1 MKPENKELKQD
12 LRRDTSAGIFF
23 AFRPMKRIFILAF
36 AGLLNSQ
43 SLCGAATLP
52 QDEVVN
58 TVLRENPTIK
68 AARAKWE
75 AMKKRVPQARAWEDP
90 MAGVDVER
98 GDTTRFDTFSDAEWM
113 IAQQI
118 PISGKNLSRGRAAS
132 AEAAANFEELR
143 RVELD
148 AISRA
153 QVAYFRLASAYGQ
166 LGITRENQDLLAQFA
181 EISRVKYEAGIQS
194 QSDVLLAQTD
204 LARLLQNVADL
215 EREISDQCSALN
227 VLMNRPAQSPLGQPT
242 PLSFKPL
249 RISAERARALAL
261 AQRPEIGRAQHAI
274 AAEESRLQL
283 AKRQWIPDPQFRV
296 EARQFNGR
304 SGIQEYDTGVFVN
317 VPWVN
322 FGKYSAGVSEAQKG
336 VDMAQQQLVAARTEM
351 LGLVQDQ
358 LKKIE
363 TAARNYEL
371 FNGKIV
377 PLARQ
382 AIESTRAGYESDKTS
397 FLELIT
403 AQRMLQEA
411 QSSALNQLA
420 AHQVAIA
427 ELRAIIGSDSSTA
440 DATRPKRVEEE
451 SKNGKSK

>member
-1 MKPENKELKQD
+1 
-12 LRRDTSAGIFF
+12 
-23 AFRPMKRIFILAF
+23 MKRIFTLALI
-36 AGLLNSQ
+36 GLFNSQ
-43 SLCGAATLP
+43 ILCAGDTLS
-52 QDEVVN
+52 EGGVVN
-58 TVLRENPTIK
+58 AVLGENPTIK

-75 AMKKRVPQARAWEDP
+75 AMKKRIPQARAWEDP

-98 GDTTRFDTFSDAEWM
+98 AGTTRFDTFSDAEWM

-118 PISGKNLSRGRAAS
+118 PVSGKNLSRGRVAS
-132 AEAAANFEELR
+132 AEAAANFEEFR
-143 RVELD
+143 RIELD

-153 QVAYFRLASAYGQ
+153 RGAYFRLASAYAQ
-166 LGITRENQDLLAQFA
+166 LAITRESQDLLSQFV

-204 LARLLQNVADL
+204 LARLLQTVADL
-215 EREISDQCSALN
+215 EREISDQRSALN
-227 VLMNRPAQSPLGQPT
+227 VLMNRPAESPLGQPA

-261 AQRPEIGRAQHAI
+261 LQRPEIARAQHAI
-274 AAEESRLQL
+274 TAEESRLQL
-283 AKRQWIPDPQFRV
+283 ARRLWIPDPQFRV
-296 EARQFNGR
+296 EARKFNGQ
-304 SGIQEYDTGVFVN
+304 SGIQEYDTGVFIS

-322 FGKYSAGVSEAQKG
+322 FGRYSAGVSEAQKS
-336 VDMAQQQLVAARTEM
+336 VEMAQHQLEAARTEM
-351 LGLVQDQ
+351 MGLVQDQ

-382 AIESTRAGYESDKTS
+382 AIESTRAGYESDKTG

-403 AQRMLQEA
+403 AQRTLREA
-411 QSSALNQLA
+411 QSSALSQLA

-427 ELRAIIGSDSSTA
+427 ELRAVIGSESFAA
-440 DATRPKRVEEE
+440 DAKDRKRTEEE
-451 SKNGKSK
+451 FGNTRSK

>member
-12 LRRDTSAGIFF
+12 LRRHASARIFF
-23 AFRPMKRIFILAF
+23 GFRPMKGIFLLVLM
-36 AGLLNSQ
+36 GLFNSQ
-43 SLCGAATLP
+43 ILCAGDTLS
-52 QDEVVN
+52 QGEVVN

-98 GDTTRFDTFSDAEWM
+98 GGTTRFNTFSDAEWM

-118 PISGKNLSRGRAAS
+118 PISGKNLSRGRASS
-132 AEAAANFEELR
+132 ADAAGNFEELR

-148 AISRA
+148 AVSRA
-153 QVAYFRLASAYGQ
+153 RVAYFRLASAYGQ
-166 LGITRENQDLLAQFA
+166 LAITRENQDLLAQFA

-204 LARLLQNVADL
+204 LALLLQNVADL
-215 EREISDQCSALN
+215 EREISDQRSALN
-227 VLMNRPAQSPLGQPT
+227 VLMNRPAQSPLGQPA
-242 PLSFKPL
+242 PLSFKAL
-249 RISAERARALAL
+249 GISAERARTLAL
-261 AQRPEIGRAQHAI
+261 ARRPEIGRAQHAI
-274 AAEESRLQL
+274 TAEESRLQL
-283 AKRQWIPDPQFRV
+283 ARRQWIPDPQLRI
-296 EARQFNGR
+296 EARQFNGG
-304 SGIQEYDTGVFVN
+304 SGIQEYDTGVFIN

-322 FGKYSAGVSEAQKG
+322 FGKYSAGVSEAKKS
-336 VDMAQQQLVAARTEM
+336 VEMAQQQLAAARTEM

-382 AIESTRAGYESDKTS
+382 TIESTRAGYESDKTS

-403 AQRMLQEA
+403 AQRTLQEA
-411 QSSALNQLA
+411 QSSALHQLA
-420 AHQVAIA
+420 GHQVAIA

-440 DATRPKRVEEE
+440 DVTELKRVEEK
-451 SKNGKSK
+451 SKNAKSK

>member
-1 MKPENKELKQD
+1 
-12 LRRDTSAGIFF
+12 
-23 AFRPMKRIFILAF
+23 MKRIFILAF

>member
-1 MKPENKELKQD
+1 MKGTLIIA
-12 LRRDTSAGIFF
+12 LIGLFSSHIVCAGDT
-23 AFRPMKRIFILAF
+23 L
-36 AGLLNSQ
+36 SQ
-43 SLCGAATLP
+43 G
-52 QDEVVN
+52 DVVN

-75 AMKKRVPQARAWEDP
+75 AMKKRIPQARAWEDP

-98 GDTTRFDTFSDAEWM
+98 AGTTRFNTFSDAEWM

-132 AEAAANFEELR
+132 AEAAANFEEFR

-148 AISRA
+148 SISRA
-153 QVAYFRLASAYGQ
+153 RGAYFRLASAYAQ
-166 LGITRENQDLLAQFA
+166 LAITRENQDLLGQFA
-181 EISRVKYEAGIQS
+181 DISRVKYEAGIQS

-204 LARLLQNVADL
+204 LARLLQTVADL
-215 EREISDQCSALN
+215 EREISDQRSALN
-227 VLMNRPAQSPLGQPT
+227 VLMNQPAQSPLGRPA
-242 PLSFKPL
+242 PLSLTPL
-249 RISAERARALAL
+249 RISAETARALAL
-261 AQRPEIGRAQHAI
+261 ARRPEIARAQHAI
-274 AAEESRLQL
+274 TAEESRLQL

-304 SGIQEYDTGVFVN
+304 SGIQEYDTGVFIN
-317 VPWVN
+317 VPWGN
-322 FGKYSAGVSEAQKG
+322 FGKYSAGVSEAKNN
-336 VDMAQQQLVAARTEM
+336 VEMAKQQLEAARTET

-382 AIESTRAGYESDKTS
+382 TIASTRTGYESDKTG

-403 AQRMLQEA
+403 ARRTLQEA
-411 QSSALNQLA
+411 QSSALNQLV
-420 AHQVAIA
+420 AHEVAIA
-427 ELRAIIGSDSSTA
+427 ELQGIIGSDSSTP
-440 DATRPKRVEEE
+440 DGTRRKRVEKEF
-451 SKNGKSK
+451 KNLKSK

>member
-1 MKPENKELKQD
+1 
-12 LRRDTSAGIFF
+12 
-23 AFRPMKRIFILAF
+23 MKRILTLALI
-36 AGLLNSQ
+36 GLFNSQ
-43 SLCGAATLP
+43 ILYAGDTLS
-52 QDEVVN
+52 QGGVVN
-58 TVLRENPTIK
+58 TVLRDNPTIK

-98 GDTTRFDTFSDAEWM
+98 VGTTRFDTFSDAEWM

-118 PISGKNLSRGRAAS
+118 PVSGKNLSRGRAAS
-132 AEAAANFEELR
+132 AEAAANFEEFR

-153 QVAYFRLASAYGQ
+153 RGAYFRLASAYAQ
-166 LGITRENQDLLAQFA
+166 LAITRENQDLLSQFA

-204 LARLLQNVADL
+204 LARLLQTVADL
-215 EREISDQCSALN
+215 ERESSDQRSALN
-227 VLMNRPAQSPLGQPT
+227 VLMNRPAQSPLGQPA
-242 PLSFKPL
+242 PLSFKAL
-249 RISAERARALAL
+249 DISAETARAFAL
-261 AQRPEIGRAQHAI
+261 ARRPEIARAQHAVT
-274 AAEESRLQL
+274 AEESRLQL

-304 SGIQEYDTGVFVN
+304 SGIQEYDTGVFIN

-322 FGKYSAGVSEAQKG
+322 FGKYSAAVSEAQKS
-336 VDMAQQQLVAARTEM
+336 VEMAQQQLDATRTET

-363 TAARNYEL
+363 AAARNYEL

-403 AQRMLQEA
+403 AQRTLQEA

-427 ELRAIIGSDSSTA
+427 ELRAIIGSDSFAA
-440 DATRPKRVEEE
+440 DAKERKRVKEEFGNAR
-451 SKNGKSK
+451 SK

>member
-1 MKPENKELKQD
+1 
-12 LRRDTSAGIFF
+12 
-23 AFRPMKRIFILAF
+23 MKRILTLALV
-36 AGLLNSQ
+36 GLFNSQ
-43 SLCGAATLP
+43 ILCAGDTLS
-52 QDEVVN
+52 EGGVVN
-58 TVLRENPTIK
+58 AVLRENPTIK

-98 GDTTRFDTFSDAEWM
+98 AGTTRFDTFSDAEWM

-118 PISGKNLSRGRAAS
+118 PVSGKNLSRGRAAS
-132 AEAAANFEELR
+132 AEAAASFEEFR

-153 QVAYFRLASAYGQ
+153 RGAYFRLASAYAQ
-166 LGITRENQDLLAQFA
+166 LVITHESQDLLSQFA
-181 EISRVKYEAGIQS
+181 EISRVKYETGVQS

-204 LARLLQNVADL
+204 LARLLQTVADL
-215 EREISDQCSALN
+215 EREISDQRSALN
-227 VLMNRPAQSPLGQPT
+227 VLMNRPAQSPLGQPA

-249 RISAERARALAL
+249 RISAERARALAV
-261 AQRPEIGRAQHAI
+261 AQRPEIARAQHAI
-274 AAEESRLQL
+274 TAEESRLQL
-283 AKRQWIPDPQFRV
+283 ARRLWIPDPQFRV
-296 EARQFNGR
+296 EARQFNGQ
-304 SGIQEYDTGVFVN
+304 SGIQEYDTGVFIS

-322 FGKYSAGVSEAQKG
+322 FGKYSAGVSEAQKS
-336 VDMAQQQLVAARTEM
+336 VEMAQHQLEAARTETM
-351 LGLVQDQ
+351 GLVQDQ

-403 AQRMLQEA
+403 AQRTLREA

-420 AHQVAIA
+420 AHQIAIA
-427 ELRAIIGSDSSTA
+427 ELRAVIGSDSFAA
-440 DATRPKRVEEE
+440 DAKDRKRTEEE
-451 SKNGKSK
+451 FGNARSK

>member
-1 MKPENKELKQD
+1 MRWL
-12 LRRDTSAGIFF
+12 LVIVS
-23 AFRPMKRIFILAF
+23 L
-36 AGLLNSQ
+36 GLLYAPVLSGAGTLLQ
-43 SLCGAATLP
+43 S
-52 QDEVVN
+52 EVVN
-58 TVLRENPTIK
+58 TVLRENATIK
-68 AARAKWE
+68 ASRANWE

-98 GDTTRFDTFSDAEWM
+98 AGTTRFNTFSDAEWM
-113 IAQQI
+113 VAQQI
-118 PISGKNLSRGRAAS
+118 PVSGKNLSRGRAAT
-132 AEAAANFEELR
+132 AEAARSFEELR

-153 QVAYFRLASAYGQ
+153 RAAYFRLATAYAQ
-166 LGITRENQDLLAQFA
+166 LAITRENQDLLGQFV
-181 EISRVKYEAGIQS
+181 EISRVKYEAGLQS

-215 EREISDQCSALN
+215 EREVSDQRTALN
-227 VLMNRPAQSPLGQPT
+227 VLMNRPAFSELGQPV
-242 PLSFKPL
+242 PLSVTPL
-249 RISAERARALAL
+249 RISAETARALAL
-261 AQRPEIGRAQHAI
+261 AQRPEIGRAQHTI
-274 AAEESRLQL
+274 TAEESRLQL

-304 SGIQEYDTGVFVN
+304 SGIQEYDTGVFFS

-322 FGKYSAGVSEAQKG
+322 FRKYSAGVSEAQNN
-336 VDMAQQQLVAARTEM
+336 VEMAKRQFEAAQIEA

-382 AIESTRAGYESDKTS
+382 AIASTRTGYESDKTG

-403 AQRMLQEA
+403 ARRTLQEA
-411 QSSALNQLA
+411 QSSALNQLV
-420 AHQVAIA
+420 AHEVAIA
-427 ELRAIIGSDSSTA
+427 ELQGIIGSDSSTL
-440 DATRPKRVEEE
+440 DGTKRNRVERE
-451 SKNGKSK
+451 SKDLNSK

>member
-1 MKPENKELKQD
+1 
-12 LRRDTSAGIFF
+12 
-23 AFRPMKRIFILAF
+23 MKRLFLL
-36 AGLLNSQ
+36 GLIGLVNFQMLCAADTLSQ
-43 SLCGAATLP
+43 GA
-52 QDEVVN
+52 VVS
-58 TVLRENPTIK
+58 TVLRENASIK

-75 AMKKRVPQARAWEDP
+75 AMKKRVPQARAWEDL

-98 GDTTRFDTFSDAEWM
+98 TGTTQFDTFSDAEWM

-148 AISRA
+148 AIMRA
-153 QVAYFRLASAYGQ
+153 RVAYFRLAIAYAQ
-166 LGITRENQDLLAQFA
+166 LAITRENQDLLTQFA
-181 EISRVKYEAGIQS
+181 DISRVKYEAGVQS

-204 LARLLQNVADL
+204 LARLLQAVADL
-215 EREISDQCSALN
+215 EREISEQRSALN
-227 VLMNRPAQSPLGQPT
+227 VLMNRPAQNPLGQPT
-242 PLSFKPL
+242 PLRFGSL
-249 RISAERARALAL
+249 RISTETARALAL
-261 AQRPEIGRAQHAI
+261 ARRPEIARAQHAI
-274 AAEESRLQL
+274 AAEASRLQL

-296 EARQFNGR
+296 EARQFNGN
-304 SGIQEYDTGVFVN
+304 SGIQEYDTGIFIS

-322 FGKYSAGVSEAQKG
+322 PGKYSAGVSEAEKNLE
-336 VDMAQQQLVAARTEM
+336 MAREQLAAARTET

-382 AIESTRAGYESDKTS
+382 TIESTRGGYEADKTS
-397 FLELIT
+397 FLELLT
-403 AQRMLQEA
+403 AQRSLQEA
-411 QSSALNQLA
+411 QSSALSQLA
-420 AHQVAIA
+420 AHEVAIA
-427 ELRAIIGSDSSTA
+427 ELEAIIGSDSSPS
-440 DATRPKRVEEE
+440 DATRRNRREVE

>member
-1 MKPENKELKQD
+1 MKP
-12 LRRDTSAGIFF
+12 
-23 AFRPMKRIFILAF
+23 ILMLALI
-36 AGLLNSQ
+36 GLFNSQ
-43 SLCGAATLP
+43 ILRAADTLS
-52 QDEVVN
+52 QGSVVN

-75 AMKKRVPQARAWEDP
+75 GMKKRVPQARAWEDP

-98 GDTTRFDTFSDAEWM
+98 AGTTRFDTFSDAEWM

-118 PISGKNLSRGRAAS
+118 PISGKNLSRGRAVS
-132 AEAAANFEELR
+132 AEAAATFEELR

-148 AISRA
+148 AVSRA

-166 LGITRENQDLLAQFA
+166 LAITRENQDLLAQFA
-181 EISRVKYEAGIQS
+181 DISRVKYEAGTQS

-204 LARLLQNVADL
+204 LARLLQTVADL
-215 EREISDQCSALN
+215 EREISDQRSTLN
-227 VLMNRPAQSPLGQPT
+227 VLMNRPAQSLLARPV

-249 RISAERARALAL
+249 RISAETARALAL
-261 AQRPEIGRAQHAI
+261 EQRPEIVRAQHTI
-274 AAEESRLQL
+274 TAEESRLQL
-283 AKRQWIPDPQFRV
+283 AKRQWIPDPQLRV
-296 EARQFNGR
+296 EARQFNGG
-304 SGIQEYDTGVFVN
+304 SGIQEYDTGIFVN

-322 FGKYSAGVSEAQKG
+322 FGKYSAGVSEAQKS
-336 VDMAQQQLVAARTEM
+336 VEMAQQQLAAARAET

-358 LKKIE
+358 LKRIE
-363 TAARNYEL
+363 TAASNYEL

-382 AIESTRAGYESDKTS
+382 TIETSRAGYESDKTS

-427 ELRAIIGSDSSTA
+427 ELQAIIGSDSSTA
-440 DATRPKRVEEE
+440 DVTGRKRVDEE
-451 SKNGKSK
+451 SKNGKSR

>member
-1 MKPENKELKQD
+1 
-12 LRRDTSAGIFF
+12 
-23 AFRPMKRIFILAF
+23 MKRLLAL
-36 AGLLNSQ
+36 ALLGFFNSQ
-43 SLCGAATLP
+43 IFGGDALSQG
-52 QDEVVN
+52 DVVS

-98 GDTTRFDTFSDAEWM
+98 AGTTRFDTFSDAEWM

-153 QVAYFRLASAYGQ
+153 RAAYFRLASAYAQ
-166 LGITRENQDLLAQFA
+166 LAITRESQDLLSQFA
-181 EISRVKYEAGIQS
+181 DISRVKYEAGIQS

-204 LARLLQNVADL
+204 LARLLQTVADL
-215 EREISDQCSALN
+215 EREISDQRSALN
-227 VLMNRPAQSPLGQPT
+227 VLMNRPPQSSLGQPA

-249 RISAERARALAL
+249 HISAETARALAL
-261 AQRPEIGRAQHAI
+261 ARRPEIARAQHAI
-274 AAEESRLQL
+274 TAEESRLQL
-283 AKRQWIPDPQFRV
+283 ARRLWIPDPQFRV

-322 FGKYSAGVSEAQKG
+322 FGKYSAGVSEAQKS
-336 VDMAQQQLVAARTEM
+336 VEMAQHQLEAVRTETM
-351 LGLVQDQ
+351 GLVQDQ

-403 AQRMLQEA
+403 AQRALQEA

-427 ELRAIIGSDSSTA
+427 ELRAIIGSDSFAA
-440 DATRPKRVEEE
+440 DPTERKRLEGE
-451 SKNGKSK
+451 SKNAKSK

>member
-1 MKPENKELKQD
+1 
-12 LRRDTSAGIFF
+12 
-23 AFRPMKRIFILAF
+23 MKRILTLALI
-36 AGLLNSQ
+36 GLFNSQ
-43 SLCGAATLP
+43 ILCAGDTLS
-52 QDEVVN
+52 EGGVVSA
-58 TVLRENPTIK
+58 VFRENPTIK

-98 GDTTRFDTFSDAEWM
+98 AGTTRFDTFSDAEWM

-118 PISGKNLSRGRAAS
+118 PVSGKNLSRGRAAS
-132 AEAAANFEELR
+132 AEAAASFEEFR

-153 QVAYFRLASAYGQ
+153 RGAYFRLASAYAQ
-166 LGITRENQDLLAQFA
+166 LAITRENQDLLSQFA
-181 EISRVKYEAGIQS
+181 DISRVKYEAGTQS

-204 LARLLQNVADL
+204 LARLLQSVADL
-215 EREISDQCSALN
+215 EREISDQRSALN

-261 AQRPEIGRAQHAI
+261 ARRPEIARAQHAI
-274 AAEESRLQL
+274 TAEESRLQL
-283 AKRQWIPDPQFRV
+283 AKRLWIPDPQFRV

-322 FGKYSAGVSEAQKG
+322 FGKYSAGVSEAQRS
-336 VDMAQQQLVAARTEM
+336 VEMAQQQLDATRTET
-351 LGLVQDQ
+351 LGLVQGQ

-371 FNGKIV
+371 FSGKIV
-377 PLARQ
+377 PLANQ
-382 AIESTRAGYESDKTS
+382 TIESTRAGYESDKTS

-403 AQRMLQEA
+403 AQRTLQEA
-411 QSSALNQLA
+411 QSAALNQLA

-427 ELRAIIGSDSSTA
+427 ELRAIIGSDSFAVDT
-440 DATRPKRVEEE
+440 TERKRMEEE
-451 SKNGKSK
+451 FRNAKSK

>member
-1 MKPENKELKQD
+1 MK
-12 LRRDTSAGIFF
+12 
-23 AFRPMKRIFILAF
+23 AF
-36 AGLLNSQ
+36 ACLIFAIVPLLSSIARADTLSQ
-43 SLCGAATLP
+43 H
-52 QDEVVN
+52 EVVAL
-58 TVLRENPTIK
+58 VLRENPRLK
-68 AARAKWE
+68 AARAQWE
-75 AMKKRVPQARAWEDP
+75 SMKKRVPRARAWEDP

-98 GDTTRFDTFSDAEWM
+98 HGTTRFDTFSDAEWM

-118 PISGKNLSRGRAAS
+118 PISGKNLSRGRTAS
-132 AEAAANFEELR
+132 AEAAANFEEFR

-148 AISRA
+148 VISRA
-153 QVAYFRLASAYGQ
+153 RVAYFRLANAYAQ
-166 LGITRENQDLLAQFA
+166 LAITRENQDLLGQFA
-181 EISRVKYEAGIQS
+181 DISRVKYEAGIQS

-204 LARLLQNVADL
+204 LARLLQTVADL
-215 EREISDQCSALN
+215 EREISDQRSALN
-227 VLMNRPAQSPLGQPT
+227 VLMNRPAQSPIGPPV

-249 RISAERARALAL
+249 RISAETARALAL
-261 AQRPEIGRAQHAI
+261 ARRPEIGRAQHAI
-274 AAEESRLQL
+274 TAEESRLQL

-304 SGIQEYDTGVFVN
+304 SGIQEYDTGVFFN

-322 FGKYSAGVSEAQKG
+322 FRKYSAGVAEAQNS
-336 VDMAQQQLVAARTEM
+336 VEMARQQLEAARTET

-371 FNGKIV
+371 FNDKIV

-382 AIESTRAGYESDKTS
+382 AIESTRAGYESDKAG

-403 AQRMLQEA
+403 ARRTLQEA
-411 QSSALNQLA
+411 QSSALNQLV
-420 AHQVAIA
+420 AHETAIA

-440 DATRPKRVEEE
+440 DAPQRKRVEED

>member
-1 MKPENKELKQD
+1 
-12 LRRDTSAGIFF
+12 
-23 AFRPMKRIFILAF
+23 MKRIVILVLI
-36 AGLLNSQ
+36 GLLNSQ
-43 SLCGAATLP
+43 ILCANDTLS
-52 QDEVVN
+52 QGEVVN

-98 GDTTRFDTFSDAEWM
+98 AGTTRFDTFSDAEWM

-132 AEAAANFEELR
+132 AEAAANFEEFR

-153 QVAYFRLASAYGQ
+153 RVAYFRLASAYAQ
-166 LGITRENQDLLAQFA
+166 LTITRESQDLLGQFA
-181 EISRVKYEAGIQS
+181 DISRVKYEAGIQS

-204 LARLLQNVADL
+204 LARLLQTVADL
-215 EREISDQCSALN
+215 EREISDQRSALN
-227 VLMNRPAQSPLGQPT
+227 VLMNRPAQRPLGQPP
-242 PLSFKPL
+242 PLGFKPL
-249 RISAERARALAL
+249 HITAETARALAL
-261 AQRPEIGRAQHAI
+261 ARRPEIGRAQHALT
-274 AAEESRLQL
+274 AEESRLQL

-304 SGIQEYDTGVFVN
+304 SGIQEYDTGVFIN
-317 VPWVN
+317 LPWVN
-322 FGKYSAGVSEAQKG
+322 FGKYSAGVSEARKS
-336 VDMAQQQLVAARTEM
+336 VEMAQQQLEAARTET

-363 TAARNYEL
+363 TAARDYEL
-371 FNGKIV
+371 FSGKIV
-377 PLARQ
+377 PLAHQ
-382 AIESTRAGYESDKTS
+382 AVESTRAGYESDKTG

-403 AQRMLQEA
+403 AQRTLQEA

-440 DATRPKRVEEE
+440 DAAERKRVEKEFR
-451 SKNGKSK
+451 NAKSK